1 MPILFQI
8 LGVLALVVVGLG
20 ALLMSFDRP
29 TKAKASTTTH
39 AVLALIVNPKA
50 AGGTA
55 DPFSFFTRRSSEHTF
70 SETTAACKSIQR
82 SRRRSA
88 VL

>member
-29 TKAKASTTTH
+29 NK
-39 AVLALIVNPKA
+39 
-50 AGGTA
+50 G
-55 DPFSFFTRRSSEHTF
+55 
-70 SETTAACKSIQR
+70 KSIDHDACCPCFDCQPKGC
-82 SRRRSA
+82 RRYR
-88 VL
+88 